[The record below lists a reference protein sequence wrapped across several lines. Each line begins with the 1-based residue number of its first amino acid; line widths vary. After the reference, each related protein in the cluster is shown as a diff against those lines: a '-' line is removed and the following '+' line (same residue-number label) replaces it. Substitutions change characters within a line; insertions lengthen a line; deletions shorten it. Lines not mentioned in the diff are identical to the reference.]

1 MTVIDVSVA
10 SFEAEVL
17 DRSSELPVVVDF
29 WAPWC
34 GPCRKL
40 GPALEKAAAAREG
53 KVVLAKIDTDEN
65 GGISELYDIQGIPA
79 VKAFH
84 YGNIVAE
91 FVGAIP
97 AAQVEAVLRRAR
109 AVRGSQLCSRPA
121 TRRRCARPS
130 SSIRRTPRRRSRSR
144 SSCIAPATATAR
156 SSSCATRP
164 ASSAPKASPR
174 ASSSSATR
182 RRACSRR
189 SPKLDAGELEAGIDD
204 LLAMLAAQSADA
216 DDLRRVIVAILDELG
231 VDHPL
236 SRETRRRLAAAL
248 Y

>member
-17 DRSSELPVVVDF
+17 DRSHELPVVVDF

-53 KVVLAKIDTDEN
+53 KVVLAKINTDEN
-65 GGISELYDIQGIPA
+65 QRLSELYDIQGIPA

-84 YGNIVAE
+84 YGNVVAE

-97 AAQVEAVLRRAR
+97 AAQVEQFFAGLVVSETTELLEAGDEASLRRAVEIDPKNPDAAFALAQFLHR
-109 AVRGSQLCSRPA
+109 AGDPDGALEVLR
-121 TRRRCARPS
+121 
-130 SSIRRTPRRRSRSR
+130 
-144 SSCIAPATATAR
+144 
-156 SSSCATRP
+156 
-164 ASSAPKASPR
+164 SAPGKFREEGLASRIALERDPPPGVPE
-174 ASSSSATR
+174 AFA
-182 RRACSRR
+182 
-189 SPKLDAGELEAGIDD
+189 KLDAGELEAGIDGLFE
-204 LLAMLAAQSADA
+204 LLASNRADA
-216 DDLRRVIVAILDELG
+216 DDLRRVIVAILDGLG
-231 VDHPL
+231 VEHPL